1 MKRNAEVPGV
11 VWFLAGVAVGAAVA
25 LLYAPA
31 SGERTRRRIV
41 RTAEDVQ
48 EYLEDLGEDLIEKGR
63 ELIERGKQAAEGTVK
78 ELGKKVRPA
87 SS

>member
-1 MKRNAEVPGV
+1 MKRNLEVKNV
-11 VWFLAGVAVGAAVA
+11 VWFLAGAATGAAVA

-48 EYLEDLGEDLIEKGR
+48 EYLEDLGEDLVEKGR
-63 ELIERGKQAAEGTVK
+63 ELIERGKQAADETVR

-87 SS
+87 AS

>member
-1 MKRNAEVPGV
+1 MKRNLEVRNV
-11 VWFLAGVAVGAAVA
+11 VWFLAGAATGAAVA

-48 EYLEDLGEDLIEKGR
+48 EYLEDLGEDLVEKG
-63 ELIERGKQAAEGTVK
+63 RGKQAADETVR

-87 SS
+87 AS

>member
-1 MKRNAEVPGV
+1 MSRNVEVQNV
-11 VWFLAGVAVGAAVA
+11 VWFLAGAALGAAVA

-48 EYLEDLGEDLIEKGR
+48 EYLEDLGEELVEKGR
-63 ELIERGKQAAEGTVK
+63 ELIERGKQAADETVR
-78 ELGKKVRPA
+78 ELSKKVRPA
-87 SS
+87 AS